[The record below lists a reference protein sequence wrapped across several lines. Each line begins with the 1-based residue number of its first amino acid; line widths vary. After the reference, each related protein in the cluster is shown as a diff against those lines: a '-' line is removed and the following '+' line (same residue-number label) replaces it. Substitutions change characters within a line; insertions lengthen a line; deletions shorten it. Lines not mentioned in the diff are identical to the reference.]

1 MKCTVKK
8 NPTITLELN
17 EHEAMVL
24 AKILGNIGGIHP
36 WRDEVLQPMWSELKR
51 ALDIYCTTDFGKGV
65 VHQDMMLGEPK

>member
-8 NPTITLELN
+8 NPTITLELD

-36 WRDEVLQPMWSELKR
+36 WRDDVLGPLWTELKW
-51 ALDIYCTTDFGKGV
+51 ALDIDSTNEYGKGI